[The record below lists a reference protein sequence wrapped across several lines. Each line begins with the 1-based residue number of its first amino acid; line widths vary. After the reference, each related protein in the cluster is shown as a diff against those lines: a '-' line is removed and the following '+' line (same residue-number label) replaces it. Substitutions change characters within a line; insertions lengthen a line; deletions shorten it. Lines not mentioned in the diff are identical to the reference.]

1 MFALLSL
8 VQSPGLSSLWI
19 HPAFSV
25 RSMECFYHTMDIRLN
40 VRITQPCSISRLILS
55 LDSSCVFCP
64 EHGMFLSYHGYKTQC
79 SHHSASFNLQAYPL
93 SGFILHF
100 CPGFIKCSYYT
111 MFFVLLKVFCIR
123 KGRYKS
129 RNSLVPLLYL
139 PSQRRISLSY
149 VSGL

>member
-1 MFALLSL
+1 MFASFSL
-8 VQSPGLSSLWI
+8 VQSPGISSLWI

-25 RSMECFYHTMDIRLN
+25 RSMECFYHTMDIKLN
-40 VRITQPCSISRLILS
+40 VRIIQPCSISRHILS

-79 SHHSASFNLQAYPL
+79 SHCSALFNLQACPL
-93 SGFILHF
+93 AEFILHF

-139 PSQRRISLSY
+139 PSQRCISLSY